1 MVNPY
6 LSNFKN
12 ECERQTDIYVFKLN
26 KQYLAYERWTVEIRL
41 IR

>member
-1 MVNPY
+1 MVVNPY

-12 ECERQTDIYVFKLN
+12 ECERQADMYLSLK
-26 KQYLAYERWTVEIRL
+26 KQYLANDRWTVEIRL